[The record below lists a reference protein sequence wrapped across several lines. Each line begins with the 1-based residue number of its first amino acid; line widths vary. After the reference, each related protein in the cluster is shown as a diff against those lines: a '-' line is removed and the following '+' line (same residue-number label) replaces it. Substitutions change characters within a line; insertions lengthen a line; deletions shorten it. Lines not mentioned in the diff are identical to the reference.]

1 MFFDIY
7 NAFTPIGHINALASA
22 LIAFGLLPGALT
34 LVFLALQRHAA
45 EVARELARYHPP
57 REGHRLLEATVEE
70 DGDSPVTLRVDVV
83 RPQHADHLAQGERS
97 SRGRARPFRVR
108 DERGAVVRVEPGD
121 VPNIEHDAVTTI
133 GEPWGS
139 TRVFDLEAGARVYVY
154 GRVAGGEATSP
165 GAADY
170 RTASA
175 PCVLAAPDD
184 GPLEIHKTSPLS
196 RLRGE
201 RLRTRGWQ
209 LLCPLALVAI
219 EAVMFPCYV
228 AQIVAG
234 RVVNTTVRS
243 LTTSYEGE
251 HSSVSVCVASRGSD
265 GPVCS
270 EASLGDSRRFSVG
283 ASAHAIVV
291 DPWPY
296 ANEVGVYPSV
306 SGVAAFLALF
316 AMVAFACSAFYGR
329 RSVAPWRERRR

>member
-1 MFFDIY
+1 M
-7 NAFTPIGHINALASA
+7 
-22 LIAFGLLPGALT
+22 
-34 LVFLALQRHAA
+34 
-45 EVARELARYHPP
+45 
-57 REGHRLLEATVEE
+57 EA
-70 DGDSPVTLRVDVV
+70 DGGSPVTLRVDVV
-83 RPQHADHLAQGERS
+83 RPEHADHPAQGERPPG
-97 SRGRARPFRVR
+97 GRVRPFRVR
-108 DERGAVVRVEPGD
+108 DECGIAVRVEPGD
-121 VPNIEHDAVTTI
+121 APHIEHDAVTTI

-170 RTASA
+170 RTASTS
-175 PCVLAAPDD
+175 CVLAAPDD
-184 GPLEIHKTSPLS
+184 GPLEIHQTSPMS

-209 LLCPLALVAI
+209 LLCPLTLVLI
-219 EAVMFPCYV
+219 EAVMFPRYV

-234 RVVNTTVRS
+234 RVINTTVRS
-243 LTTSYEGE
+243 LTTSHEGE
-251 HSSVSVCVASRGSD
+251 HPSVSVCVTSHGIA

-291 DPWPY
+291 DPWPD
-296 ANEVGVYPSV
+296 ANEVGEYPSV

-316 AMVAFACSAFYGR
+316 AVMAFACSAFYGR